1 MINKYDFSENRRFGM
16 KMYTDGLDSLVILPP
31 ATDTSR
37 HWLTGTSIAGGLRT
51 YNFKGMPDTIDAE
64 Y

>member
-1 MINKYDFSENRRFGM
+1 
-16 KMYTDGLDSLVILPP
+16 MYTDGLDSLVILPP
-31 ATDTSR
+31 ETDTSR

-51 YNFKGMPDTIDAE
+51 YNFKGMPDTMDTE